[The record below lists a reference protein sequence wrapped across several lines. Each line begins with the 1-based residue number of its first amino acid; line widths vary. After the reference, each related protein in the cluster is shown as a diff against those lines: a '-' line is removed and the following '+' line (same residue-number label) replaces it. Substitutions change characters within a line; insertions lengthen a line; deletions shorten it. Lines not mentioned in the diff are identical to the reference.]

1 MTVYMLTIGLT
12 KIHGMATA
20 LAFIPSIEMQRYHS
34 FFTKT
39 KGGVGFICVCCM
51 YITWFYVLFVLVGG
65 TAITVSSWW
74 NGARTMS

>member
-12 KIHGMATA
+12 KMHGMATA

-39 KGGVGFICVCCM
+39 KGKAGF
-51 YITWFYVLFVLVGG
+51 
-65 TAITVSSWW
+65 
-74 NGARTMS
+74 

>member
-12 KIHGMATA
+12 KMHGMATA

-51 YITWFYVLFVLVGG
+51 YI
-65 TAITVSSWW
+65 
-74 NGARTMS
+74 